1 MRIRGNGQ
9 VGIGDPNNS
18 GLYNLYVHRAAVNT
32 GDYGPGRS
40 SIHGYRGGSNVAGN
54 GGTSWAFGA
63 VDAAMQ
69 GTSFWGNNF
78 SAGVAGHNFNDYANS
93 AGVIGAQYNGTY
105 WGALAFND
113 GNNSWG
119 IYSPH
124 NAYIGG
130 KLNVGTGTVMP
141 VHQINFGNPSND
153 SQTFLARLYQTS
165 TTNAS
170 GWFGAAAF
178 GGTVA
183 ATVVG
188 EINNIA
194 VIGGH
199 NANLSSWANLNIN
212 PGGGNVG
219 INLGTA
225 APTAALHIAGSL
237 RVVDGTQGA
246 GKVLTSDASG
256 NASWASPS
264 TSTSN
269 VCFIKDF
276 KSSGTNG
283 GTFTSGAWRTR
294 DLNALEG
301 NTAMVGLSSNQFVL
315 QPGTYMI
322 EVNAPAYSVGQNR
335 VRLFNISDGSP
346 VLLGTSTYNG
356 GGVQNLATL
365 DGVFTI
371 TAAKAFEIQH
381 FSAGTGTTNG
391 FGVAGGFGVELYT
404 TVKLIKLQ

>member
-1 MRIRGNGQ
+1 MGLTPSALNYYVDATSSNHVFYAGTSSVTSNELMRIRGNGQ

-18 GLYNLYVHRAAVNT
+18 GLYNLYVYRAAVNT

-40 SIHGYRGGSNVAGN
+40 SIYAYRGGGNVAGN
-54 GGTSWAFGA
+54 GGTSWASGA

-256 NASWASPS
+256 NATWASPS

-276 KSSGTNG
+276 KLT
-283 GTFTSGAWRTR
+283 
-294 DLNALEG
+294 
-301 NTAMVGLSSNQFVL
+301 
-315 QPGTYMI
+315 
-322 EVNAPAYSVGQNR
+322 
-335 VRLFNISDGSP
+335 
-346 VLLGTSTYNG
+346 
-356 GGVQNLATL
+356 NLAKGHYL
-365 DGVFTI
+365 
-371 TAAKAFEIQH
+371 
-381 FSAGTGTTNG
+381 
-391 FGVAGGFGVELYT
+391 LY
-404 TVKLIKLQ
+404 INI